1 MHSRIFQFSEKPI
14 SKDDFITEETFF
26 YDEAFI
32 GTIAE

>member
-26 YDEAFI
+26 MMKRL
-32 GTIAE
+32 